1 MDNDTSREMELIQDA
16 EDKDMKSGEH
26 VAGREAYAAID
37 IGSNAVRLLIKEL
50 EEDNMP
56 RFSKVLLLRVP
67 LRLGFDVFAQGR
79 ISARKEKDMVR
90 LMKCYK
96 QLMKIYD
103 VADYRACA
111 TSAMRDAANGPQ
123 IIRDVEKKT
132 GIRIEI
138 IDGQEEARM
147 IYNNHIENM
156 KDRKGNFMYVD
167 VGGGSTEIN
176 LLADGELVCSRS
188 YNIGTVR
195 MLNNAVEES
204 EKARIKRDMRDLAAS
219 YPGINIIGSGG
230 NINKLFKM
238 VKGRDRRYPRM
249 SVASLRELYDELKG
263 LSVEERMEIYA
274 LKPDRADVIVP
285 AGDIF
290 LTVADLTGAQYIYVP
305 VIGLAD
311 GIIDGL
317 YAKKHLSD
325 EF

>member
-1 MDNDTSREMELIQDA
+1 MEKDFA
-16 EDKDMKSGEH
+16 EERTPE
-26 VAGREAYAAID
+26 REAYAAID

-50 EEDNMP
+50 ECYEDGP
-56 RFSKVLLLRVP
+56 RFNKVLLLRVP
-67 LRLGFDVFAQGR
+67 LRLGFDVFAEGK
-79 ISARKEKDMVR
+79 ISEKREKDMVR
-90 LMKCYK
+90 LMKCYR

-103 VADYRACA
+103 VVDYRACA

-123 IIRDVEKKT
+123 IISKVEKKT

-147 IYNNHIENM
+147 IYNNHLENM
-156 KDRKGNFMYVD
+156 KGRKGNFMYVD

-204 EKARIKRDMRDLAAS
+204 EKARIKRDMKDLAVS

-230 NINKLFKM
+230 NINKLFKL

-249 SVASLRELYDELKG
+249 TVASLRELYDELKEM
-263 LSVEERMEIYA
+263 SVEERMEAYA

-290 LTVADLTGAQYIYVP
+290 ITVAEITGAQYIYVP

-317 YAKKHLSD
+317 YMKRAA
-325 EF
+325 E